1 VTIYEQCGATLLHRP
16 TPPPRTV
23 TPGLMQQLFPA
34 IQRSHEGLIDR
45 PIVGG
50 VHPRRPKTREPCALS
65 LHAIPGRERFRI
77 APPFPVGI
85 PSAVSPKSEARPPAG
100 GRQAPAELLQPH
112 LRILGRTGRHTLFA
126 GSRVQL
132 GVRSPDAVR
141 WGPFQVVARTAWPA
155 RCACEVACPFTGAPR
170 GGLDRRPPAAGG
182 REDNITSATSSRSH
196 VPLVDDV
203 RRGDCGRW
211 ARTRAIYH
219 TCRLDNRRPQ
229 VQMLLG
235 RQLESRKQAASVRHQ
250 HGNQSDPWARTG
262 GGRDSLE

>member
-1 VTIYEQCGATLLHRP
+1 MTIYEQCGATLLHRP

-170 GGLDRRPPAAGG
+170 GGSIDDHRLRAG
-182 REDNITSATSSRSH
+182 
-196 VPLVDDV
+196 
-203 RRGDCGRW
+203 
-211 ARTRAIYH
+211 ARTTLPRRLPHGLMSHWSMTSGVEIAGAGPARARF
-219 TCRLDNRRPQ
+219 TTP
-229 VQMLLG
+229 VG
-235 RQLESRKQAASVRHQ
+235 
-250 HGNQSDPWARTG
+250 WTTG
-262 GGRDSLE
+262 GPRCRCYSAVSSSPGNRQRVYDTSTGISPTHGHGLEADVIL